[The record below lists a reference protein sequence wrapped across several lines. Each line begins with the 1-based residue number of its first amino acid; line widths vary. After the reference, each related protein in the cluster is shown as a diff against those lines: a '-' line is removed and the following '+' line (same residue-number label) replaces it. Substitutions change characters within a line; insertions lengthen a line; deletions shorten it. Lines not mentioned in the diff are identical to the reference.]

1 MLPAL
6 TILLGIGGVSFG
18 YAITMSFTRWPRFPG
33 ESLAF
38 IGLQNYKNVLTDPTF
53 LESLRTTFTY
63 LIIAIPIEFLLGLCF
78 ALSLVNI
85 KSKARRF
92 ICSYLLIPSMLAPVV
107 VGIIWMLLLSS
118 YSGPVNFILEKLG
131 RESIIW
137 LGSPK
142 YSLLSIIIA
151 DVWQWTPFTTIIL
164 FSGIVSLPVTPF
176 EAAIVD
182 GASVWDKFYYIT
194 VPLLKPIILVTF
206 ILRSIDGIKVFGL
219 VQVMTKGGPGNSTN
233 VITYYIYNQ
242 GFVYWSLSYA
252 AALTII
258 ILPIII
264 VIISGYIRL
273 AK

>member
-1 MLPAL
+1 LLTNHSKWIWMLPAL
-6 TILLGIGGVSFG
+6 AILLGIGGVSFG

-53 LESLRTTFTY
+53 FESLRTTFTY
-63 LIIAIPIEFLLGLCF
+63 LVIAIPIEFLLGLCF

-164 FSGIVSLPVTPF
+164 F
-176 EAAIVD
+176 
-182 GASVWDKFYYIT
+182 
-194 VPLLKPIILVTF
+194 
-206 ILRSIDGIKVFGL
+206 
-219 VQVMTKGGPGNSTN
+219 
-233 VITYYIYNQ
+233 
-242 GFVYWSLSYA
+242 
-252 AALTII
+252 
-258 ILPIII
+258 
-264 VIISGYIRL
+264 
-273 AK
+273 